1 MKALDIKLQAFKDPD
16 VYDTVSRKTISRGA
30 EIIYSHIVF
39 DKKYKIDPEAKRN
52 VFLK

>member
-16 VYDTVSRKTISRGA
+16 VYDTVSRKTIPRGA

-39 DKKYKIDPEAKRN
+39 DKKYKIDQETKRN